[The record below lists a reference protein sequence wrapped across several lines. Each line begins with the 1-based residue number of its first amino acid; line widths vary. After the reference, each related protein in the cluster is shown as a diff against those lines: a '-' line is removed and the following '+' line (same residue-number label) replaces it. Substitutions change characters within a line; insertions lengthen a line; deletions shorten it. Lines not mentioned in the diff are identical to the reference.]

1 MSGRRRRSCLGTNT
15 AALQSLRG
23 PAWPA
28 CLSTLHSALQ
38 STLQEEVKPKKA
50 SMGAAQMAERAA
62 DAAGISLGPI
72 GLTIGSD
79 LASTSRDEGDG
90 SSDEASSRPQSIA
103 SLTTDEW
110 RELYEREGRVDL
122 WVKEE
127 FNSGSRLVV
136 SAACGQASAR
146 QQ

>member
-1 MSGRRRRSCLGTNT
+1 MPLYN
-15 AALQSLRG
+15 Q
-23 PAWPA
+23 P
-28 CLSTLHSALQ
+28 
-38 STLQEEVKPKKA
+38 LQEEVKPKKA

-79 LASTSRDEGDG
+79 LASTSRDEGDD

-136 SAACGQASAR
+136 SAGGGSSRAAVCCGQRQAIAR
-146 QQ
+146 QRSASQLGRLQLAAA